1 MRVLITGATGL
12 VGSRVAQRLV
22 GRGHT
27 LRLGSRSVSHSV
39 LPDGQE
45 SVLTDWGDEASL
57 YDACLGMDAVIH
69 AAGMNAQDAAADP
82 VAAIAINGV
91 GSARLAMAARRAGV
105 GRLLYFST
113 AHVYASPL
121 TGTISEDDCPA
132 NLHPYA
138 SSHLAGEYALRQAGQ
153 AGGLQV
159 LALRLSNAFGAP
171 LLANANCWG
180 LLANDL
186 CRQISEQGQMRLSTG
201 GLQWRDFIPL
211 TAVSDVVAQLL
222 EADADL
228 NEVGVLNLGGRA
240 MRVIDMAQL
249 IQARAEVLFGHRPR
263 LERPSVQSTSEASQ
277 IDFRCDRLARVVAVQ
292 VLDMEGEVDA
302 LLRFCATHFG
312 IQEGPA

>member
-1 MRVLITGATGL
+1 
-12 VGSRVAQRLV
+12 
-22 GRGHT
+22 
-27 LRLGSRSVSHSV
+27 
-39 LPDGQE
+39 
-45 SVLTDWGDEASL
+45 
-57 YDACLGMDAVIH
+57 MDAVVH

-82 VAAIAINGV
+82 VAALAINGL
-91 GSARLAMAARRAGV
+91 GSALLATAARRAGV

-121 TGTISEDDCPA
+121 TGTISEDDSPT

-171 LLANANCWG
+171 LQANANCWG

-228 NEVGVLNLGGRA
+228 NEFGVLNLGGRA

-249 IQARAEVLFGHRPR
+249 IQARSEVLFGHTPR
-263 LERPSVQSTSEASQ
+263 LERPSVLSTSEASQ
-277 IDFRCDRLARVVAVQ
+277 LDFRCDRLARVVAAP

-312 IQEGPA
+312 TQERPA